1 MKNLRTLN
9 AVFTKNIIERVTRIF
24 SAVALGTIL
33 TVTAVLSLLLLPA
46 GETRADGPDD
56 AHVVVV
62 FPTEQG
68 MVRPISFTTSISRI
82 GALQLA
88 GFNVVAIGDT
98 VCSIDGVGCPG
109 ATDMTTC
116 FCADNWWAQGH
127 WDSGSESWDTL
138 TWPPPLMSNGD
149 IGGFRWSNTAW
160 GPPLLPGPSYKAAS
174 GDLEWLQTQQSAE
187 NGSYGDSVGSSVEAM
202 LAIGANNLDADQWR
216 TSPISPSLL
225 DYLQSGDNAASYA
238 ATNVGKAGKLAVA
251 LAGVGQDPQ
260 NFNGLNLVIS
270 LTNYYSATTGAF
282 DEADINQAWAMLGWR
297 AASQTVPASAT
308 HHLVAGAMANG
319 GWEWSPGFGS
329 DTNTTALAIQALVAG
344 GECITSPNIADGLDY
359 LKSAQ
364 NSDGGFP
371 YDPVSIWGTDSDTNS
386 TAWVVQALL
395 ALGEDPTSVAWTV
408 NSSNPISYLL
418 SMQLVDGSFEWQ
430 TGFGSNLLASQQVIA
445 PLIGHPFSLQVDPPD
460 QGQCFVSPPSQA
472 SGQSKSWLPIIFKDA
487 TIGN

>member
-1 MKNLRTLN
+1 VKNQHTLN
-9 AVFTKNIIERVTRIF
+9 VTFDKNIVGRISRIF
-24 SAVALGTIL
+24 GIVALGLTLVTIAL
-33 TVTAVLSLLLLPA
+33 LGLLVLSTK
-46 GETRADGPDD
+46 EISADGPDD

-62 FPTEQG
+62 FPNEQD

-88 GFNVVAIGDT
+88 GFNVVAIGDA

-109 ATDMTTC
+109 ATDVATC

-127 WDSGSESWDTL
+127 WDSVSESWDTL

-160 GPPLLPGPSYKAAS
+160 GPPLLPGPSYEAAS
-174 GDLEWLQTQQSAE
+174 DGLEWLQSQQSVA
-187 NGSYGDSVGSSVEAM
+187 NGSYGDSIGASVETM
-202 LAIGANNLDADQWR
+202 LAIGANKLDPDQWR

-225 DYLQSGDNAASYA
+225 DYLQAGDNAATYA
-238 ATNVGKAGKLAVA
+238 AANAGRAGRLAVA
-251 LAGVGQDPQ
+251 LAGVDQDPQ

-270 LTNYYSATTGAF
+270 LTTYYSPTTGSF
-282 DEADINQAWAMLGWR
+282 DDFDINQAWAMLGWR
-297 AASQTVPASAT
+297 AASQTVPTSAS

-344 GECITSPNIADGLDY
+344 GECITSPNIANGLAY

-364 NSDGGFP
+364 NNDGGFP
-371 YDPVSIWGTDSDTNS
+371 YDPQSIWGTDSDTNS

-395 ALGEDPTSVAWTV
+395 AVGEDPTSAEWTV
-408 NSSNPISYLL
+408 NSNNPISYLL
-418 SMQLVDGSFEWQ
+418 SMQLADGSFEWQ
-430 TGFGSNLLASQQVIA
+430 TGLGSNLLSTQQAVVPLLGRSFPLNVAS
-445 PLIGHPFSLQVDPPD
+445 PD
-460 QGQCFVSPPSQA
+460 QSQCFVSPPSQA
-472 SGQSKSWLPIIFKDA
+472 AGSNKYWLPIIFKGQA
-487 TIGN
+487 GS